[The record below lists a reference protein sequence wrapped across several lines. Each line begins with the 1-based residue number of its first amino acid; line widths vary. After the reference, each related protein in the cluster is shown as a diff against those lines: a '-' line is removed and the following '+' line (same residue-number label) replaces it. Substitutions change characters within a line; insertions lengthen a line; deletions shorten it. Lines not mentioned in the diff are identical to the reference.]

1 MKDFKTYIAESINK
15 GKEVANFDYQ
25 IGKEKIKITINH
37 ISNEYRLNVEGTEKF
52 LVKLQD
58 ESVENAKEE
67 LKKIIDKS
75 GEKRFLEVINK
86 NKEDVERKKNDTEW
100 ELFSEFN
107 TSRGSTAFKVY
118 TRISNGKA
126 NWKQEAR
133 TKAYLGINMISKES
147 EVKQEIEDTI
157 KRSKSKLKH
166 VAGWNPETDK

>member
-1 MKDFKTYIAESINK
+1 MLILTIKS
-15 GKEVANFDYQ
+15 
-25 IGKEKIKITINH
+25 EKIKITINH

-107 TSRGSTAFKVY
+107 T
-118 TRISNGKA
+118 
-126 NWKQEAR
+126 
-133 TKAYLGINMISKES
+133 
-147 EVKQEIEDTI
+147 
-157 KRSKSKLKH
+157 
-166 VAGWNPETDK
+166 